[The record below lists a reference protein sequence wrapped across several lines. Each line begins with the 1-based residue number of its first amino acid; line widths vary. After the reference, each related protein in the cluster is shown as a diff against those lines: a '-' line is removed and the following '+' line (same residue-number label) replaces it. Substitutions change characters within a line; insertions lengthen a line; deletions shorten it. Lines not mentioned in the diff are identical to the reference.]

1 MASEYPTNTVFD
13 RLRVSLET
21 YFEFQR
27 LKTDWKT
34 EIIAGATT
42 FITMAYI
49 VFVNPAILKD
59 AGMPLAAVAAATC
72 IAAALG
78 TLLMG
83 AFARYPIALA
93 PGMGLNAYFTYSV
106 VKGMGV
112 PWQTALG
119 AVFLSGVAF
128 LILTALGIR
137 QWIVSAIPA
146 GLYAA
151 LSAGIGLF
159 IAFIGLRNAG
169 LVQPNAATIVSIGNL
184 RDPNTALAAFGI
196 LLIAVL
202 QAWNRRAAI
211 LLGIL
216 GTTLVGALAGLVHW
230 QPQSFRWEDMSATM
244 FLLDVKSA
252 LEIGLLEI
260 VFVFLFVDLFDNVGT
275 LVAISKKANL
285 QEPDGSIPRVNRILF
300 SDAIATIAGSLAGTT
315 TVVSYVESAAGVAA
329 GGRSGVT
336 AIVTGLLFIVALF
349 AAPLIGAVPS
359 AATAPALVVVG
370 GLMLSSIGE
379 IRWDDVC
386 VAFPAFLT
394 LVMIPL
400 TFSIANGLAFG
411 LTSYVLIH
419 LARGRGREVPKAAYP
434 LAVVLLI
441 RFIYMGSRL

>member
-1 MASEYPTNTVFD
+1 MFH
-13 RLRVSLET
+13 RFRVSLET

-27 LKTDWKT
+27 LKTGWKT

-128 LILTALGIR
+128 LILTALGVR

-146 GLYAA
+146 ELYAA

-202 QAWNRRAAI
+202 QAWNLRAAI

-230 QPQSFRWEDMSATM
+230 QPQSFHWEDMSATM
-244 FLLDVKSA
+244 FQLDVKSA

-300 SDAIATIAGSLAGTT
+300 SDAIATVAGSLAGTT

-329 GGRSGVT
+329 AGRSGVT

-349 AAPLIGAVPS
+349 AAPLIGAVPA

-386 VAFPAFLT
+386 IAFPAFLT